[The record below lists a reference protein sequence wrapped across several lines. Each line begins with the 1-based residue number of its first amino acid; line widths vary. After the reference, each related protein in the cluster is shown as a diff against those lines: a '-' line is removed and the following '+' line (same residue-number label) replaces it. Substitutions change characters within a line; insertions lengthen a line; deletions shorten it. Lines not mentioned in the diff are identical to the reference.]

1 MSCQSYATPTY
12 SNVQV
17 RACVSSST
25 PVEHVYR
32 DLVSAQTGALLIL
45 IGSIL
50 SGLLPGCKHIAPH
63 TGEMLV
69 KIGRKLTGI

>member
-1 MSCQSYATPTY
+1 MSCQSYATPTC
-12 SNVQV
+12 SSVQV
-17 RACVSSST
+17 RAYVNPST
-25 PVEHVYR
+25 PVEHVCR
-32 DLVSAQTGALLIL
+32 DLISAQTGALLIL

-69 KIGRKLTGI
+69 KIGRKLTGV